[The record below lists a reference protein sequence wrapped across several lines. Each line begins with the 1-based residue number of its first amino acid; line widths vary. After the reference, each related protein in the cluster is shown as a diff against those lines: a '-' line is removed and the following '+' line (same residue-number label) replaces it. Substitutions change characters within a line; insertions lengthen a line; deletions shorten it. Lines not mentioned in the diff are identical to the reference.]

1 MLEAEAKFKDE
12 LNLVLEHKG
21 IISKTRIQAIL
32 NIAFDSIYV
41 NNVLFHLIVNSK

>member
-1 MLEAEAKFKDE
+1 MDAEVKIRDE
-12 LNLVLEHKG
+12 LDLVLEHKG